1 MRLVLVTATVI
12 SLAFA
17 GLAQAGEQ
25 AAPKSSK
32 YTAEQIKKAKPTATV
47 ELDAAQFGL
56 LVGGATGKGTL
67 TYQGK
72 AYPFTIKAASA
83 GSVGVSKV
91 HATGNV
97 YFLER
102 AEDFAG
108 TYTAVAAS
116 GAFVKGVGASQY
128 ENTKGVF
135 IDLRT
140 KSEGVAA
147 SFGLTAVTVELAK

>member
-1 MRLVLVTATVI
+1 MRFMLVTAAVI
-12 SLAFA
+12 SLTFA
-17 GLAQAGEQ
+17 GIAQSGEQ

-32 YTAEQIKKAKPTATV
+32 YTADQIKKTKPAATV

-72 AYPFTIKAASA
+72 AYPFTIKAGSA
-83 GSVGVSKV
+83 GSLGVTKV

-97 YFLER
+97 LFLER
-102 AEDFAG
+102 IEDFAG

-116 GAFVKGVGASQY
+116 GTLVKGGGVSQY

-135 IDLRT
+135 LDLRS
-140 KSEGVAA
+140 KSEGVALNL
-147 SFGLTAVTVELAK
+147 GITAVTVELAK